1 MRNVYT
7 EELYLDISLNT
18 TVKLSEILRTHKN
31 PLISESGINSTKDIK
46 FIIKNTKINNFLIG
60 ESLLKSA
67 DIGQKLNQ
75 LTQITL

>member
-1 MRNVYT
+1 MGWIPDEV
-7 EELYLDISLNT
+7 
-18 TVKLSEILRTHKN
+18 
-31 PLISESGINSTKDIK
+31 PGIENA
-46 FIIKNTKINNFLIG
+46 KINNFLIV